1 MKFALVVG
9 LDYPYS
15 TRLRLRGARRDA
27 TRVARFLRGQGYAV
41 QLVTDG
47 YLSRVTKPRLI
58 ELIRSYAARDQ
69 LTHFFFYFS
78 GHGASVPSTSSQ
90 EVDGRDEALVCD
102 RPVGASGVPV
112 LLDDDMHRL
121 MNEFDPGAQVSVLV
135 DACHSG
141 TICDLALVRIGKGI
155 VQRQGPTRRPVVLS
169 IGSAR
174 DDEPA
179 LEYKSAGVLTSA
191 FLAHA
196 GDGHRQSLELSNRMN
211 NSLRSNDRT
220 VQQCV
225 LSASMDGGFTCD
237 FY

>member
-1 MKFALVVG
+1 MKLALVVG

-15 TRLRLRGARRDA
+15 SNLRLRGARRDA
-27 TRVARFLRGQGYAV
+27 ARVAAFLRAKGYAV

-47 YLSRVTKPRLI
+47 YLTRVTKTRLT
-58 ELIRSYAARDQ
+58 ELIRSYTLRPGVE
-69 LTHFFFYFS
+69 HFFFYFS
-78 GHGASVPSTSSQ
+78 GHGVSIPSNNSQ

-102 RPVGASGVPV
+102 RSVGSSELHV
-112 LLDDDMHRL
+112 LLDDEIHRL
-121 MNEFDPGAQVSVLV
+121 MNEFHRDARVSLLV

-141 TICDLALVRIGKGI
+141 TICDLALVRVGAGI
-155 VQRQGPTRRPVVLS
+155 VRRQGPTRKPLVLS

-179 LEYKSAGVLTSA
+179 LEYNSAGMLTNS
-191 FLAHA
+191 FLANA
-196 GDGHRQSLELSNRMN
+196 ADGNQQSLELSRRMN
-211 NSLRSNDRT
+211 EDLRRSERT

-225 LSASMDGGFTCD
+225 LSTSMETGFSEP